1 MPSDRHS
8 LRPQSSH
15 RRRHGLLHGQ
25 AMSCNTRRCRKAP
38 SLAAASSKW
47 GAKAP
52 STIFSALAMR
62 PGATAVT
69 SAAARPMLQLA
80 RKVFDDSIIVR
91 PWRKPATRWLASVS
105 DALRR
110 NPATGIAGCCALR
123 ERPRSRRAAN
133 QRDELAASHCPMPP
147 VPQTKVSTALLR
159 CGFHF
164 GLGRLR
170 STTTE
175 LGEATRP
182 CMRAVPSTPTTN

>member
-1 MPSDRHS
+1 
-8 LRPQSSH
+8 
-15 RRRHGLLHGQ
+15 
-25 AMSCNTRRCRKAP
+25 MSCNTRRCRKAP
-38 SLAAASSKW
+38 SLAAASNKR

-52 STIFSALAMR
+52 STIFAALAMR

-123 ERPRSRRAAN
+123 EQPRRRAAE
-133 QRDELAASHCPMPP
+133 QRHELAASHSPMPP
-147 VPQTKVSTALLR
+147 VLPTESIAHLGTADCCIHPPGR
-159 CGFHF
+159 NEMIEITPPKIFPKEVAQNRPPHF
-164 GLGRLR
+164 LASNL
-170 STTTE
+170 SHHQK
-175 LGEATRP
+175 
-182 CMRAVPSTPTTN
+182 SF